1 MKNIDSRLH
10 IPGDNDEIFHSIIGF
25 KLVDISAGTSGSQEE
40 PTLLLKFV
48 NEHQVE
54 IDVVIQES
62 GVFVTE
68 PFAVKEDLTVVE
80 KADGD

>member
-25 KLVDISAGTSGSQEE
+25 KLVDISASTSGSTEE
-40 PTLLLKFV
+40 PTLSLKFT
-48 NEHQVE
+48 NEHHVE
-54 IDVVIQES
+54 IDVIIQES

-68 PFAVKEDLTVVE
+68 PFAVSEDLSI
-80 KADGD
+80 ADD

>member
-10 IPGDNDEIFHSIIGF
+10 IPGDNDEIFYSIIGF
-25 KLVDISAGTSGSQEE
+25 KLADISSGTSGNPEE
-40 PTLLLKFV
+40 PTLLLKFT
-48 NEHQVE
+48 NEHHVE

-68 PFAVKEDLTVVE
+68 PFAVKEDLTVAE
-80 KADGD
+80 KEDGD

>member
-10 IPGDNDEIFHSIIGF
+10 IPGDNNEIFHSVIGF
-25 KLVDISAGTSGSQEE
+25 KLADISAGTSGSSEE
-40 PTLLLKFV
+40 PMLLLKFV
-48 NEHQVE
+48 NEHHVE

-68 PFAVKEDLTVVE
+68 PFAVREDLSV
-80 KADGD
+80 ADD

>member
-25 KLVDISAGTSGSQEE
+25 KLVDISASISGSPEE
-40 PTLLLKFV
+40 PTLSLKFT
-48 NEHQVE
+48 NEHHVE
-54 IDVVIQES
+54 IDVIIQES

-68 PFAVKEDLTVVE
+68 PFAVREDLSI
-80 KADGD
+80 ADD